1 MDFRSV
7 INYIC
12 GGLGILIILFG
23 LIVRMGMLSQVE
35 AARGMVPI
43 ILGAV
48 ILLWSWY
55 SQNRR
60 K

>member
-12 GGLGILIILFG
+12 GILGACIIVFG

-35 AARGMVPI
+35 PARGMVPI